1 MDESK
6 TYQPYAQS
14 SSSYT
19 PFNFTYYYCW
29 KFGKQFKLFKGLRVV
44 YKIDCVEKFEKKYK
58 KIFEVNVNFKNKKS
72 LQTTP
77 TMWVFEGEEI
87 LISVERNK
95 LVNTGSND
103 TDYDDDS
110 YSDYSRDI
118 NSKTVS
124 VVIYYYDDKQL
135 AQAIDLL
142 EESTQKIKDNIFLIT
157 GSASEGFY
165 LRDFSVKLPSEKFDL
180 ELNYGKDFVKKH
192 NTAVNKLS
200 KLNETGL
207 VVLNGKPG
215 TGKTTYIKYLATQLE
230 KKIVFVPP
238 AMAEGITTPNFLP
251 FLLDNKN
258 SILVIEDAEK
268 VVGSRE
274 SSDTNNGVSNILN
287 MTDGILGDC
296 LNIQIIATLNV
307 EREKIDTALLR
318 KGRLIMEHEF
328 KALPEDNVKRLF
340 YKLGI
345 KKDKVE
351 PMILTDIYN
360 YSEEDPQDK
369 KPDKKFIGFK

>member
-1 MDESK
+1 M
-6 TYQPYAQS
+6 
-14 SSSYT
+14 
-19 PFNFTYYYCW
+19 YYYCW
-29 KFGKQFKLFKGLRVV
+29 KFNKQFKIHKGLRVV
-44 YKIDCVEKFEKKYK
+44 YKIDCVQKFEKKYK
-58 KIFEVNVNFKNKKS
+58 KIFEVNVNYKGKDN
-72 LQTTP
+72 LEVTP
-77 TMWVFEGEEI
+77 TSWVFEGEDI
-87 LISVERNK
+87 LISVDRNK
-95 LVNTGSND
+95 LVNTGRNE
-103 TDYDDDS
+103 TDYDDDC
-110 YSDYSRDI
+110 YSDYSKDI

-124 VVIYYYDDKQL
+124 VVIYYNEEKQL
-135 AQAIDLL
+135 KEATALL
-142 EESTQKIKDNIFLIT
+142 EEAVQKVKDNIFLIT
-157 GSASEGFY
+157 GTPTEGFY
-165 LRDFSVKLPSEKFDL
+165 LRDFSVKLPGKEFDL
-180 ELNYGKDFVKKH
+180 ELNYGKDFLKKH
-192 NTAVNKLS
+192 KTIVNKLS

-215 TGKTTYIKYLATQLE
+215 TGKTTYIKYLATLLE

-268 VVGSRE
+268 VVGSRD

-307 EREKIDTALLR
+307 EREKIDQALLR

-328 KALPEDNVKRLF
+328 KALPEENVKRLF
-340 YKLGI
+340 DKLGI

-360 YSEEDPQDK
+360 YSVEETSETKQ
-369 KPDKKFIGFK
+369 DKKFIGFR